1 MSQNQNNQRMLG
13 AMLRIPFQA
22 IVTGIDEGLK
32 VRGFTDLRP
41 AHFAIFQHIQ
51 PEGSRIS
58 QLAEQAQIT
67 KQSMGSLVDHL
78 MACGYVER
86 TPDPED
92 GRAKIVRLTEQ
103 GWDLNHAA
111 REVLSQIEQEW
122 AKQVGNERMAQLK
135 QTLQDLI
142 AFIEK

>member
-1 MSQNQNNQRMLG
+1 MTQNQKDQRMLG

-22 IVTGIDEGLK
+22 IVARIDEGLRA
-32 VRGFTDLRP
+32 RGFTDLRP

-67 KQSMGSLVDHL
+67 KQSTGSLVDHM

-86 TPDPED
+86 LPDPED
-92 GRAKIVRLTEQ
+92 GRAKIVRLTER
-103 GWDLNHAA
+103 GWELDNAA
-111 REVLSQIEQEW
+111 REILSQIEQDW
-122 AKQVGNERMAQLK
+122 AEQVGDERMAQLK
-135 QTLQDLI
+135 QTLKDLI
-142 AFIEK
+142 ALIER